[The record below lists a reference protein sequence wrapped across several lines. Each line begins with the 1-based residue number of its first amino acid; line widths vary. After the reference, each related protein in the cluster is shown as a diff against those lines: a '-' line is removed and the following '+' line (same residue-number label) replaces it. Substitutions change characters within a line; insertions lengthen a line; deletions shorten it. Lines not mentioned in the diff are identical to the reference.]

1 MSEVRLIDAN
11 ALFNWGKYKLSDAV
25 KYGNKCAD
33 QQHFSYGTL
42 MMYEIADE
50 ISDAPTIDAV
60 PVVRGKWIP
69 NQHWEYRN
77 GNTTMSG
84 DTGLGCS
91 ACGAVNFT
99 GINQRTPFCPHCG
112 AQMDG
117 EP

>member
-1 MSEVRLIDAN
+1 MRLIDAD
-11 ALFNWGKYKLSDAV
+11 ALKKELEVWVVAINQPQFYNREEALYIIDS
-25 KYGNKCAD
+25 
-33 QQHFSYGTL
+33 
-42 MMYEIADE
+42 
-50 ISDAPTIDAV
+50 APTADAV

-112 AQMDG
+112 ARMEG
-117 EP
+117 ES

>member
-1 MSEVRLIDAN
+1 MKLIDAD
-11 ALFNWGKYKLSDAV
+11 ALMDDIKETIENSGCV
-25 KYGNKCAD
+25 NHEG
-33 QQHFSYGTL
+33 
-42 MMYEIADE
+42 EILDCIAHADE
-50 ISDAPTIDAV
+50 IDAV

-99 GINQRTPFCPHCG
+99 GINQRTPFCPQCG

>member
-11 ALFNWGKYKLSDAV
+11 ALKNTVRAQEWKKDTAIALTVDWICMLIDEAPAV
-25 KYGNKCAD
+25 
-33 QQHFSYGTL
+33 
-42 MMYEIADE
+42 
-50 ISDAPTIDAV
+50 DAV

-112 AQMDG
+112 ARMDG

>member
-1 MSEVRLIDAN
+1 MRYIDADMITN
-11 ALFNWGKYKLSDAV
+11 ALGIFTDVVHGSPHFLSGIDSAREIV
-25 KYGNKCAD
+25 LNCPTAD
-33 QQHFSYGTL
+33 
-42 MMYEIADE
+42 IA
-50 ISDAPTIDAV
+50 
-60 PVVRGKWIP
+60 PVMRGKWIP

-112 AQMDG
+112 ARMEG